1 MQMQTRPEEW
11 RARAACGATPC
22 CPRRP
27 SRPRLEPT
35 QARAFRALAAFPVA
49 ALPRRLRAGARHRDT
64 RKDDGSTR
72 PRPPVGLGRRVVLA
86 RSSLMLGRALFTR
99 ALLSPDGEN

>member
-11 RARAACGATPC
+11 RARAACGASPC

-49 ALPRRLRAGARHRDT
+49 ALPRRLRARARHRAARDA
-64 RKDDGSTR
+64 RKRRWEHAPQSDSDVVSCWPAAASCLDAR
-72 PRPPVGLGRRVVLA
+72 FSPVP
-86 RSSLMLGRALFTR
+86 S
-99 ALLSPDGEN
+99 